1 MAEIDNIVDVQISR
15 ETTQIDTAS
24 FDIPLILV
32 KSVDATA
39 EDLVT
44 RRNVYTDLE
53 GVSAGEGIDSNAY
66 QIASKLLGQDL
77 RPTKVLVGY
86 VASDETYEAC
96 LMKVVE
102 EDNQWFV
109 LVCEDH
115 TTATQLALASA
126 IQGMRKIYGTSTQDI
141 EVTGAIGEDIG
152 SQLYNKNY
160 NQTFI
165 IYSANADTD
174 FPEAAWIGGQIPE
187 VAGSNTWTLKQ
198 GAAVTVDTLS
208 DTQRANLRSKQ
219 VNMFTRVAGVS
230 VFQDGVMADGS
241 WIDEIIFIMWC
252 EARIKEAIFFRLLNS
267 KKVPMT
273 RTGATIIENEIRS
286 ILNQGVRQGGI
297 ADDTPYYVEAP
308 DPMQMNPNDR
318 AKRALGDFK
327 FEFRLA
333 GAVHSVKVRGV
344 ATV

>member
-15 ETTQIDTAS
+15 ETTQIETAS

-32 KSVDATA
+32 KSEDDALTIGARTA
-39 EDLVT
+39 
-44 RRNVYTDLE
+44 VYTDLE
-53 GVSAGEGIDSNAY
+53 GLGSGEGLEGNAFA
-66 QIASKLLGQDL
+66 IASKLLGQDL
-77 RPTKVLVGY
+77 RPTKIIVGY
-86 VASDETYEAC
+86 VASDETYEQG

-102 EDNQWFV
+102 AENEWFV
-109 LVCEDH
+109 LICEDH
-115 TTATQLALASA
+115 TKATQLALASA
-126 IQGMRKIYGTSTQDI
+126 IQGMRKIYGTSSQEAD
-141 EVTGAIGEDIG
+141 VAGVIGTDIG
-152 SQLYNKNY
+152 SELYDKNFS
-160 NQTFI
+160 QTFI
-165 IYSANADTD
+165 IYSKNADTD

-187 VAGSNTWTLKQ
+187 VAGSNTWTLKK
-198 GAAVTVDTLS
+198 GAAVTVDALS
-208 DTQRANLRSKQ
+208 DTERTNLRSKN

-241 WIDEIIFIMWC
+241 WIDEIIFVMWC

-267 KKVPMT
+267 KKIPMT

>member
-15 ETTQIDTAS
+15 ETTQIETAS

-32 KSVDATA
+32 KSGDDALTIGVRTA
-39 EDLVT
+39 
-44 RRNVYTDLE
+44 VYTDLE
-53 GVSAGEGIDSNAY
+53 GLGSGEGLESNAFN
-66 QIASKLLGQDL
+66 IASKLFGQDL
-77 RPTKVLVGY
+77 RPTKVIVGY
-86 VASDETYEAC
+86 AASDETYEQG

-102 EDNQWFV
+102 AENEWFV
-109 LVCEDH
+109 LICEDH
-115 TTATQLALASA
+115 TKATQLALAGA
-126 IQGMRKIYGTSTQDI
+126 IQGMRKIYGTSSQEADVAGVI
-141 EVTGAIGEDIG
+141 GADVG
-152 SQLYNKNY
+152 SELYDKNFS
-160 NQTFI
+160 QTFI
-165 IYSANADTD
+165 IYSKNADTD

-187 VAGSNTWTLKQ
+187 VAGSNTWTLKK
-198 GAAVTVDTLS
+198 GAAVTVDALS
-208 DTQRANLRSKQ
+208 DTERTNLRSKN

-241 WIDEIIFIMWC
+241 WIDEIIFVMWC

-267 KKVPMT
+267 KKIPMT

>member
-32 KSVDATA
+32 KSEDAV
-39 EDLVT
+39 EDLVI

-53 GVSAGEGIDSNAY
+53 GISAGEGIDSNAY
-66 QIASKLLGQDL
+66 LIASKLLGQDL
-77 RPTKVLVGY
+77 RPSKVLVGY
-86 VASDETYEAC
+86 VASDETYEDG

-115 TTATQLALASA
+115 TIATQLALASA

-141 EVTGAIGEDIG
+141 EVTGAIGDDIG
-152 SQLYNKNY
+152 SQLYGSNY

-165 IYSANADTD
+165 IYSANANTD

-198 GAAVTVDTLS
+198 GAAVTVDSLS
-208 DTQRANLRSKQ
+208 DTQRANLRSKN

-241 WIDEIIFIMWC
+241 WIDEIIFILWC

-344 ATV
+344 AVV

>member
-15 ETTQIDTAS
+15 ETTQIETAS

-32 KSVDATA
+32 KADSLA
-39 EDLVT
+39 EDLLT
-44 RRNVYTDLE
+44 RRVIYSDLE
-53 GVSAGEGIDSNAY
+53 PIGTEEGIESKAFK
-66 QIASKLLGQDL
+66 IASKLLGQDL
-77 RPTKVLVGY
+77 RPSKIMVGY
-86 VASDETYEAC
+86 VASDETYVEG

-102 EDNQWFV
+102 QDNEWFV
-109 LVCEDH
+109 LLCEDH
-115 TTATQLALASA
+115 TEATQLALAEA
-126 IQGMRKIYGTSTQDI
+126 IQGMRKIYGTSTQDAA
-141 EVTGAIGEDIG
+141 VAGVVGTDLG
-152 SQLYNKNY
+152 SKMYNANY
-160 NQTFI
+160 SQTFLI
-165 IYSANADTD
+165 FSLNADTD
-174 FPEAAWIGGQIPE
+174 FPEAAWVGGQIPE
-187 VAGSNTWTLKQ
+187 TAGSNTWTLKK
-198 GAAVTVDTLS
+198 GAAVTVDALS
-208 DTQRANLRSKQ
+208 DTQRTNLRSKN

-297 ADDTPYYVEAP
+297 ADDTPYYVESP

-318 AKRALGDFK
+318 ARRALGDFK

>member
-32 KSVDATA
+32 KSDLAV

-86 VASDETYEAC
+86 VASDETYEAG
-96 LMKVVE
+96 LMKVDE

-115 TTATQLALASA
+115 TTATQLGLATA
-126 IQGMRKIYGTSTQDI
+126 ILGMRKIYGTSTQDI
-141 EVTGAIGEDIG
+141 EVTGTIGEDIG
-152 SQLYNKNY
+152 SQLYNKNF

-198 GAAVTVDTLS
+198 GAAVTVDSLS
-208 DTQRANLRSKQ
+208 DTQRANLRSKN

-230 VFQDGVMADGS
+230 VFQDGVMVDGS

>member
-32 KSVDATA
+32 KSDLAV
-39 EDLVT
+39 EGLVT

-53 GVSAGEGIDSNAY
+53 GISAGEGIDSNAY
-66 QIASKLLGQDL
+66 NIASKLLGQDL

-86 VASDETYEAC
+86 VASDETYEAG

-115 TTATQLALASA
+115 TKATQLALASA

-141 EVTGAIGEDIG
+141 EVTGAIGDDIG
-152 SQLYNKNY
+152 SELYNKNY

-174 FPEAAWIGGQIPE
+174 FPEAAWVGGQIPE
-187 VAGSNTWTLKQ
+187 VAGSNTWTLKK
-198 GAAVTVDTLS
+198 GAAVTVDSLS